1 MKKISSADREML
13 WDESGPYSEAKIV
26 INTRILDDRVSRVMV
41 EVEGYIN
48 PTTFKVVQ
56 ENIKEFSDDP
66 MITQLLETAV
76 YRGKEFGYH
85 IGAGVEEYTGNEVMQ
100 RAKEKLEYMK
110 ETMIRMHVFV
120 MEYYDL

>member
-1 MKKISSADREML
+1 MKKLSSMEREML
-13 WDESGPYSEAKIV
+13 WNENGPYSEAKIV
-26 INTRILDDRVSRVMV
+26 INTRILDDRISRVMV

-56 ENIKEFSDDP
+56 ENIKEFSDDL

-85 IGAGVEEYTGNEVMQ
+85 ISAGTEEYTSNEVMQ

-110 ETMIRMHVFV
+110 ETIIKMHVFV